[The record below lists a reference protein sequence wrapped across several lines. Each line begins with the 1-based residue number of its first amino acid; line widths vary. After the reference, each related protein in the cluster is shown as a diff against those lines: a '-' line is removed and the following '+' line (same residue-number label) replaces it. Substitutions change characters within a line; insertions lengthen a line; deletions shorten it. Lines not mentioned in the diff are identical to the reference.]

1 MSVIAEAENGFV
13 CLGEASFNNIFMY
26 TCIEYI

>member
-1 MSVIAEAENGFV
+1 MASFV
-13 CLGEASFNNIFMY
+13 LGEASFNNILASFNNIFMY